1 MFPRRREEKERMCWE
16 GEGGA
21 EGMNADGHRTGE
33 PGQTPGLVG
42 SRAHQSAS
50 PFPLCFALK
59 QAVEIIVD
67 SPALRDGPPLD
78 SNRGQCEEK
87 RRKRKGKER
96 GKGERKKKG

>member
-1 MFPRRREEKERMCWE
+1 
-16 GEGGA
+16 
-21 EGMNADGHRTGE
+21 MNADGHRTGE
-33 PGQTPGLVG
+33 PGHPTPGLVG

-50 PFPLCFALK
+50 PFPLCFAQK

-87 RRKRKGKER
+87 GRERRGKER
-96 GKGERKKKG
+96 GIRKDDCMMSVRREKEELKE